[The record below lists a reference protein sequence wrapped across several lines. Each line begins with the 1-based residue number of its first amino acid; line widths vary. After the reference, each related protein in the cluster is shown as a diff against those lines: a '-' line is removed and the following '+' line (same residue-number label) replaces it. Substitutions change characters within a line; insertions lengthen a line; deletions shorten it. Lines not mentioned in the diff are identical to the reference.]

1 MTQRNMSSKRYGAHV
16 QGKRVIDDG
25 FESAECALERE
36 QAAADALTPDW
47 DMASRITTAR
57 GALERGVP
65 AVIVRKAY
73 GEKIFA
79 AASAHSVDPDIPR
92 VATYDMHATRLQR
105 GPNRASADGSCN
117 RS

>member
-1 MTQRNMSSKRYGAHV
+1 MTQQNMTSKRDGAHV
-16 QGKRVIDDG
+16 QGTRVIDDG

-57 GALERGVP
+57 GALEHGVP

-79 AASAHSVDPDIPR
+79 AASAHSVDPEIPR
-92 VATYDMHATRLQR
+92 LAT
-105 GPNRASADGSCN
+105 
-117 RS
+117 